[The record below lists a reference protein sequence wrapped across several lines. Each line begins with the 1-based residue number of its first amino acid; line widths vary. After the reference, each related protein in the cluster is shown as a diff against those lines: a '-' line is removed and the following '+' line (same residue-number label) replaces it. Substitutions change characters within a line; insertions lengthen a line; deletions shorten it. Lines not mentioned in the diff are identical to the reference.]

1 MPTSIAISEMPEF
14 TRVVTKSKW
23 ADVAAYTRDHFE
35 NTKTRDS
42 LAIGFGADDGVT
54 EENWGAAAQAIRN
67 AAKPLGFKV
76 RLRWD
81 AKQGILFAKSDGPYQ
96 VRGPRQTTNSKT
108 SAANNASKA
117 PATKA
122 AAKGRR

>member
-1 MPTSIAISEMPEF
+1 MPEF

-23 ADVAAYTRDHFE
+23 ADIAAYTRDHFE
-35 NTKTRDS
+35 NAKVRDS

-54 EENWGAAAQAIRN
+54 KDNWGAAAQAIRN

-81 AKQGILFAKSDGPYQ
+81 DKQGILFAKSDGAYQ
-96 VRGPRQTTNSKT
+96 VRGPKATPAKSASKT
-108 SAANNASKA
+108 
-117 PATKA
+117 TKA
-122 AAKGRR
+122 ARK